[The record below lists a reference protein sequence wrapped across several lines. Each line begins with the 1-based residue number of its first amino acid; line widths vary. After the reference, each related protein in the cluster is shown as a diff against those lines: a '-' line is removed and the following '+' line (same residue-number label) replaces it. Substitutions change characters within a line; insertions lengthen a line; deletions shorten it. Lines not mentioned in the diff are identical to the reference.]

1 MGQADWHELDG
12 VLSSASLA
20 RGVTAGIA
28 PPPGAGAFVFG
39 YNSLVS
45 DAAGAHGMYVDLPG
59 FTPTGSDPPPAAP
72 DGGCSVRGCVKRV
85 ASANTKGF
93 TPLLFACAQG
103 GPPSV
108 NDQAYVLGLSDADPY
123 EIVLAKTAIM
133 SGIADDRE
141 NVTILQRSSA
151 QYAISGDHWHHLRLD
166 AIVEPNGD
174 VLVRAYAND
183 LALHPL
189 GTAPVWAEI
198 AGFTPGGFI
207 DDALQ
212 IASGSAPLWG
222 GWLGFAFA
230 VSSGLNRRGAFKAL
244 EAYRVS

>member
-12 VLSSASLA
+12 VLSSGSLA
-20 RGVTAGIA
+20 RGVTAGIT
-28 PPPGAGAFVFG
+28 PPPGAGLFVFG

-45 DAAGAHGMYVDLPG
+45 DMMGAHGMYVDLPG

-108 NDQAYVLGLSDADPY
+108 NDEAYVLGLSDADPY
-123 EIVLAKTAIM
+123 EVCLAKGQIV
-133 SGIADDRE
+133 SGIADDLE
-141 NVTILQRSSA
+141 DSAILQRSSA
-151 QYAISGDHWHHLRLD
+151 QYSMSSGLWHHLRLD
-166 AIVEPNGD
+166 AIVQPNGD
-174 VLVRAYAND
+174 VLLRAFAND
-183 LALHPL
+183 LVAHPL
-189 GTAPVWAEI
+189 GTVPVWEEI
-198 AGFTPGGFI
+198 GGFTPGGFI
-207 DDALQ
+207 DDALH

-222 GWLGFAFA
+222 GWLGFAFQVNNA
-230 VSSGLNRRGAFKAL
+230 LNRRGAFKAM

>member
-12 VLSSASLA
+12 VLTTASLA

-28 PPPGAGAFVFG
+28 PPPGAGSFVFG

-45 DAAGAHGMYVDLPG
+45 DANGAHGMYVDLVG
-59 FTPTGSDPPPAAP
+59 FTPTGSDPPPSAP
-72 DGGCSVRGCVKRV
+72 DGGCSMRGCIKRV
-85 ASANTKGF
+85 ASANTVGF
-93 TPLLFACAQG
+93 SPMLFACLQG

-108 NDQAYVLGLSDADPY
+108 NDDAYILGLSDADPY
-123 EIVLAKTAIM
+123 EIVLAKGPLSA
-133 SGIADDRE
+133 GLAAAAE
-141 NVTILQRSSA
+141 NMTILQRSAA
-151 QYAISGDHWHHLRLD
+151 QYAISGNHWHHLRLD

-174 VLVRAYAND
+174 VLLRAFAND

-189 GTAPVWAEI
+189 GSTPTWEEI
-198 AGFTPGGFI
+198 GGFTPGGFI

-212 IASGSAPLWG
+212 ITSGSAPLWG
-222 GWLGFAFA
+222 GWLGWAFH
-230 VSSGLNRRGAFKAL
+230 VNNGLNRRGAFKAL